1 MKQVEKVTTYELLQD
16 YKDVVTS
23 QELAEILNV
32 NVKQVYKLLQN
43 NVIPYFKVGKH
54 NRILKSNV
62 IKFMQ
67 NEQ

>member
-1 MKQVEKVTTYELLQD
+1 MKKVEKVTTYELLQD

-23 QELAEILNV
+23 QELAEILSV

-43 NVIPYFKVGKH
+43 NVIPHFKVGRY